1 MSLRE
6 LHDAVALALV
16 HVCPSLLGEEHIN
29 ALAAPPR
36 YVWVP
41 AQRRYG
47 SARRTQGN
55 PRANAEATQLVQ
67 VHIWGV
73 DYDQVELLEAALV
86 AALKLPEVLNGMN
99 FELQAG
105 DWLTA
110 SVVTK
115 GRVLVIPILVP
126 MRVADVHL
134 PTVAPADPLNPTFD
148 AVTSDEV
155 NGVSLTE
162 TLDLD
167 PPGGP

>member
-1 MSLRE
+1 
-6 LHDAVALALV
+6 
-16 HVCPSLLGEEHIN
+16 
-29 ALAAPPR
+29 
-36 YVWVP
+36 VP

-47 SARRTQGN
+47 AARRTQGN

-126 MRVADVHL
+126 MRVAAVHL

>member
-1 MSLRE
+1 MSLTA
-6 LHDAVALALV
+6 LHDAAALALV
-16 HVCPSLLGEEHIN
+16 NVCPSLLGEEHIN
-29 ALAAPPR
+29 AHAAPPR

-47 SARRTQGN
+47 AARRTQGN

-105 DWLTA
+105 EWLTA

-115 GRVLVIPILVP
+115 GRVLVIPLLVP
-126 MRVADVHL
+126 MAVPSVIL
-134 PTVAPADPLNPTFD
+134 PTAPPADPLNPTFD
-148 AVTSDEV
+148 AFTSDEV
-155 NGVSLTE
+155 DGVLLTE

-167 PPGGP
+167 PPGGT